1 MEREFAFSDGCSI
14 EYADDVLLGF
24 TLETCMALLT
34 NVTPIISILK
44 KEEEISI
51 SRKIKWLIKVLQKYI
66 WVAKW
71 ILIRKNPNKS
81 IQRKIINFVKL
92 KQKNLKSSQEKW
104 FIIYKGT
111 TDRMT
116 TDFYVTP

>member
-1 MEREFAFSDGCSI
+1 MEREFAFSDGCSM
-14 EYADDVLLGF
+14 EYTDDVLLGF